1 MSSSSSIT
9 ATHSSHSRGLLIT
22 LLVFAIFNL
31 PLPFWNCV
39 NGFSGTEIFG
49 FNNQGYT
56 YKSAYDTT
64 AGLGLAF
71 GLVTLSHGIFGIV
84 KIVIFSIDIDDKLS
98 SKSRSAFINACL
110 SEYIARLHYS
120 LLTPFWLPNQSS
132 KLPSSF

>member
-9 ATHSSHSRGLLIT
+9 ATQSLHSRGLLIS
-22 LLVFAIFNL
+22 LLVLAILNL
-31 PLPFWNCV
+31 PLPYWNCV

-49 FNNQGYT
+49 FDNQGYT
-56 YKSAYDTT
+56 DRTTYDTI

-71 GLVTLSHGIFGIV
+71 GLVTLSHGIFGLV
-84 KIVIFSIDIDDKLS
+84 KITIFSIDIDGKLS

-110 SEYIARLHYS
+110 SEYTPRLYYY
-120 LLTPFWLPNQSS
+120 LLTHFVCNQSS